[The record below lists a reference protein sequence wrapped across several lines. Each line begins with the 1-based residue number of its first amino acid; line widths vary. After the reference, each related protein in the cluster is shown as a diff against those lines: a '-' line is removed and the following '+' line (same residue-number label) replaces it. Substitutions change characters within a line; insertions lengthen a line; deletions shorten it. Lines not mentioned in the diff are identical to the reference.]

1 MSNTIARRMLT
12 TIEAAEYLSVAP
24 QTLARQ
30 RVEGRGPP
38 FLKLGGSVR
47 YDVTD
52 LERWIEG
59 QRRRSTSEHPE
70 VAA

>member
-12 TIEAAEYLSVAP
+12 TIEAAEYLTVAP

-38 FLKLGGSVR
+38 YLKLGGSVR
-47 YDVTD
+47 YDLRD
-52 LERWIEG
+52 LESWLDA
-59 QRRRSTSEHPE
+59 QRRRSTSDHPE

>member
-1 MSNTIARRMLT
+1 MEMRTMLDAKAAAALLGVAAQTMARWRC
-12 TIEAAEYLSVAP
+12 
-24 QTLARQ
+24 
-30 RVEGRGPP
+30 EGGGPP

-47 YDVTD
+47 YDVRD